1 MAVIKVIQEEE
12 ATGMLKDIYSDLTA
26 KRGKLAEVHKIQSLN
41 PKTIISHMELY
52 MDIMY
57 GQSPLSRPQRELMA
71 VVVSITNNCLYCT
84 HHHAAALN
92 AYWKDDQKIKDLLE
106 GKEINGLK
114 ETEQVL
120 ISLAKVMTADP
131 SGTEKDIILDKLKSL
146 GMDDRS
152 ILDANLVIAYFN
164 FVNRIVLG
172 LGVNLED
179 DEGKGYRYE

>member
-41 PKTIISHMELY
+41 PKTIISHMQLY

-92 AYWKDDQKIKDLLE
+92 AYWKDDQKIKYLLE